1 MSTAMAMAM
10 AKAARLHSRILL
22 PFFAVLLVVVVVVA
36 AFFLLL
42 EFYYWKCFDGL
53 LNAKSAYLM
62 PYDAAAAV
70 AAVVF
75 NLKGVLLLVTP

>member
-22 PFFAVLLVVVVVVA
+22 PFFAVLLVVFVVA

-62 PYDAAAAV
+62 PYDAATAV

-75 NLKGVLLLVTP
+75 NLKSVLLLVTP